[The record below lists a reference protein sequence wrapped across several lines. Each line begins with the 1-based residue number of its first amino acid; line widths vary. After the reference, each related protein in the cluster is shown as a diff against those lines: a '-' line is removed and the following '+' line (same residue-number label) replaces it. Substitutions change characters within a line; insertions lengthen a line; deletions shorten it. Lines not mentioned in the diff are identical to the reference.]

1 MSPNLTLI
9 ITMGVLF
16 AAGVYLILERSLT
29 RILVGILLM
38 SNATGILFIIISGP
52 NSGVPIVGTTPPE
65 RMSDPLPQAMF
76 LTAIVIGLGLTA
88 FLLALA
94 HRTWQLNRNDEVQDD
109 IEDRRIIRLANR
121 AEASST
127 YEPDEGPED
136 SHEAS
141 DEVADPEATATADP
155 APAPDEAAADS
166 NQQPNRRITDKP
178 AAGSGEV
185 TPE

>member
-38 SNATGILFIIISGP
+38 SNATAILFILISGP
-52 NSGVPIVGTTPPE
+52 NRGVPIIGMSLE
-65 RMSDPLPQAMF
+65 DQMSDPLPQAMF
-76 LTAIVIGLGLTA
+76 LTAIVIGLGLTG
-88 FLLALA
+88 FVLALA

-109 IEDRRIIRLANR
+109 IEDRRIIRLAQR
-121 AEASST
+121 DKESST
-127 YEPDEGPED
+127 YEPDEGPDD

-141 DEVADPEATATADP
+141 DEVSDTDSRQATEAEEIYLQLHGRRINDPKD
-155 APAPDEAAADS
+155 PDEEVDS
-166 NQQPNRRITDKP
+166 
-178 AAGSGEV
+178 E
-185 TPE
+185 

>member
-29 RILVGILLM
+29 RILIGILLM

-52 NSGVPIVGTTPPE
+52 NSGVPIVGTTRPDQ
-65 RMSDPLPQAMF
+65 MSDPLPQAMF

-127 YEPDEGPED
+127 YEADDGPDD

-141 DEVADPEATATADP
+141 DEVADPEAVSTTESKS
-155 APAPDEAAADS
+155 APDIATDGP
-166 NQQPNRRITDKP
+166 QQPNRRITDKP
-178 AAGSGEV
+178 ATGSGEV
-185 TPE
+185 TTE

>member
-1 MSPNLTLI
+1 MQGRGRAVSPNLTLI

-38 SNATGILFIIISGP
+38 SNATALLFILISGP
-52 NSGVPIVGTTPPE
+52 NSGVPIVGMTPE
-65 RMSDPLPQAMF
+65 DKMSDPLPQAMF

-88 FLLALA
+88 FVLALA
-94 HRTWQLNRNDEVQDD
+94 HRSWQLNGNDEVQDD
-109 IEDRRIIRLANR
+109 VEDRRIIRLAQR

-127 YEPDEGPED
+127 YEPDEGPDD

-141 DEVADPEATATADP
+141 DEVSDLDSKQAAEA
-155 APAPDEAAADS
+155 EEIYE
-166 NQQPNRRITDKP
+166 QLHNRRITDRR
-178 AAGSGEV
+178 AEDGDA
-185 TPE
+185 

>member
-38 SNATGILFIIISGP
+38 SNATALLFILISGS
-52 NSGVPIVGTTPPE
+52 NTGVPIIGMSSE
-65 RMSDPLPQAMF
+65 ESMSDPLPQAMF
-76 LTAIVIGLGLTA
+76 LTAIVIGLGLTG
-88 FLLALA
+88 FILALA

-109 IEDRRIIRLANR
+109 IEDRRIIRLAQR
-121 AEASST
+121 DKASST
-127 YEPDEGPED
+127 YEPDEGPDD

-141 DEVADPEATATADP
+141 DEVSDVDSKQAAEA
-155 APAPDEAAADS
+155 EEIYV
-166 NQQPNRRITDKP
+166 QLHGRRINDGKP
-178 AAGSGEV
+178 DSIDDDDEEV
-185 TPE
+185 RPE